1 LYTAADLVV
10 YPSLSEGFGRAG
22 IESMSVGTPLACSDI
37 PVFREVASNYA
48 EFFDPNDPLEI
59 ADAILRAAQTGR
71 KKEIAL
77 ASSPRVEEVQEFLRV
92 VRSAYSQT

>member
-1 LYTAADLVV
+1 
-10 YPSLSEGFGRAG
+10 
-22 IESMSVGTPLACSDI
+22 MSVGTPLACSDI

-71 KKEIAL
+71 KKEVAQTSTPKI
-77 ASSPRVEEVQEFLRV
+77 EEVQEFIRA
-92 VRSAYSQT
+92 VRSASAQS